1 MSIRREGRGER
12 RDPGGGEMC
21 RSKKIPLKALLSVIL
36 LMATVLARTQVASVS
51 RSRKNIVRWL

>member
-21 RSKKIPLKALLSVIL
+21 RSKKIPLKALSVIL

>member
-21 RSKKIPLKALLSVIL
+21 RSKKFL
-36 LMATVLARTQVASVS
+36 
-51 RSRKNIVRWL
+51 